1 MTLTSPLLSAVSG
14 DLHVL
19 QVTYSTVLK
28 LETKRAKI
36 IRQAP
41 KLWGQHTDVLPQ
53 NGLKLLLLEA
63 TLDDEASAAVDGT
76 IGTQLG
82 EQVSCDVLF
91 GPLHALADLLDIG
104 EDSFLRHVVSKVAH
118 EGFTNLLMG
127 NATPLPV
134 YGERCVLT
142 LFPSRRHWGGGIL

>member
-63 TLDDEASAAVDGT
+63 TLDNQPTGAIHGT
-76 IGTQLG
+76 RGTHFCEHVLDDMLG
-82 EQVSCDVLF
+82 LPVH
-91 GPLHALADLLDIG
+91 PLADIG
-104 EDSFLRHVVSKVAH
+104 DVGKDGLFVSFSQDLRGCNGVTFSSGV
-118 EGFTNLLMG
+118 E
-127 NATPLPV
+127 
-134 YGERCVLT
+134 
-142 LFPSRRHWGGGIL
+142 